1 MRFIDWFKDKTKL
14 ISENEKI
21 RKEKNA
27 VELKYKTLQ
36 SDYTDISK
44 KYVGFLEQKAEKFD
58 LYIKYQEQCEK
69 LTEEKKEFKRQL
81 AETNEK
87 CTLLGETN
95 VELTKEIE
103 KLERK
108 VKRLEKKNEK
118 SA

>member
-1 MRFIDWFKDKTKL
+1 MKFIDWFKDKTKL

-21 RKEKNA
+21 RKGKNA

-36 SDYTDISK
+36 FDYTDISK
-44 KYVGFLEQKAEKFD
+44 KYVGCLEQKAEKFD

-69 LTEEKKEFKRQL
+69 LAEEKRELKKQL
-81 AETNEK
+81 AEVNEL
-87 CTLLGETN
+87 CTTLNDANTEFA
-95 VELTKEIE
+95 KKIE

-108 VKRLEKKNEK
+108 IKRLEKKNEQ